1 MTREENILK
10 ERFGKQNPFKVPDG
24 YFDHLTEKI
33 MENLPE
39 QEVRVIDIRSRQTLW
54 QKMPW
59 QKMPLRK
66 IAAAIAVAALLGGG
80 TFWALQHEGDSKVL
94 AHAKK
99 HELKTVSSD
108 DAAFNEMA
116 DYAMID
122 NETIYA
128 SLMAEN

>member
-10 ERFGKQNPFKVPDG
+10 ERFGKENPFKVPDG
-24 YFDHLTEKI
+24 YFDHLTERI

-39 QEVRVIDIRSRQTLW
+39 QEIRVIDIRSRQTLW
-54 QKMPW
+54 QKL
-59 QKMPLRK
+59 PLRK
-66 IAAAIAVAALLGGG
+66 IAAAVAVVALLGGG
-80 TFWALQHEGDSKVL
+80 SFWALQHEGNSKMV
-94 AHAKK
+94 AHAKQ
-99 HELKTVSSD
+99 HEQKAVSSE

-128 SLMAEN
+128 SLIAEN

>member
-10 ERFGKQNPFKVPDG
+10 ERVGKQNPFKVPDG
-24 YFDHLTEKI
+24 YFEHLTERI

-39 QEVRVIDIRSRQTLW
+39 QEVPVIDIRSRQTL
-54 QKMPW
+54 W

-80 TFWALQHEGDSKVL
+80 TFWALQHEGDSKML

>member
-10 ERFGKQNPFKVPDG
+10 ERFGKENPFKVPDG
-24 YFDHLTEKI
+24 YFDHLTERI

-54 QKMPW
+54 QKL
-59 QKMPLRK
+59 PLRK
-66 IAAAIAVAALLGGG
+66 IAAAVAVVALLGGG
-80 TFWALQHEGDSKVL
+80 SFWALQHEGDSRMV
-94 AHAKK
+94 AHAKQ
-99 HELKTVSSD
+99 HEQKAVSSE

-128 SLMAEN
+128 SLIAEN

>member
-10 ERFGKQNPFKVPDG
+10 ERFGKENPFKVPEG
-24 YFDHLTEKI
+24 YFDHLTERI

-54 QKMPW
+54 QKL
-59 QKMPLRK
+59 PLRK
-66 IAAAIAVAALLGGG
+66 IAAAVAVVALLGGG
-80 TFWALQHEGDSKVL
+80 SFWALQHEGNSKVV
-94 AHAKK
+94 AHAKQ
-99 HELKTVSSD
+99 HEQKAVSSE

-128 SLMAEN
+128 SLIAEN

>member
-54 QKMPW
+54 QKMP
-59 QKMPLRK
+59 LRK
-66 IAAAIAVAALLGGG
+66 IAAAVAVAALLGGG
-80 TFWALQHEGDSKVL
+80 TFWALQHEGDSKMV
-94 AHAKK
+94 AHAKQ
-99 HELKTVSSD
+99 HEQKAVSSE

-128 SLMAEN
+128 SLIAEN

>member
-10 ERFGKQNPFKVPDG
+10 ERFGKENPFKVPDG
-24 YFDHLTEKI
+24 YFDHLTERI

-39 QEVRVIDIRSRQTLW
+39 QEIRVIDIRSRQTLW
-54 QKMPW
+54 QKL
-59 QKMPLRK
+59 PLRK
-66 IAAAIAVAALLGGG
+66 IAAAVAVVALLGGG
-80 TFWALQHEGDSKVL
+80 SFWALQHEGNSKVV
-94 AHAKK
+94 AHAKQ
-99 HELKTVSSD
+99 HEQKAVSSE

-128 SLMAEN
+128 SLIAEN

>member
-10 ERFGKQNPFKVPDG
+10 ERFGKENPFKVPDG
-24 YFDHLTEKI
+24 YFDHLTERI

-39 QEVRVIDIRSRQTLW
+39 QEIRVIDIRSRQTLW
-54 QKMPW
+54 QKL
-59 QKMPLRK
+59 PLRK
-66 IAAAIAVAALLGGG
+66 IAAAVAVVALLGGG
-80 TFWALQHEGDSKVL
+80 SFWALQHEGDSKMV
-94 AHAKK
+94 AHAKQ
-99 HELKTVSSD
+99 HEQKAVSSE

-128 SLMAEN
+128 SLIAEN

>member
-10 ERFGKQNPFKVPDG
+10 ERFGKENPFNVPDG
-24 YFDHLTEKI
+24 YFDHLTERI
-33 MENLPE
+33 MDNLPE
-39 QEVRVIDIRSRQTLW
+39 QEIRVIDIRSRQTLW
-54 QKMPW
+54 QKL
-59 QKMPLRK
+59 PLRK
-66 IAAAIAVAALLGGG
+66 IAAAVAVAALLGGG
-80 TFWALQHEGDSKVL
+80 TFWALQHEGDSKMV

-99 HELKTVSSD
+99 HEQKTVSSD

-128 SLMAEN
+128 SLMTEN

>member
-24 YFDHLTEKI
+24 YFDHLTERI

-39 QEVRVIDIRSRQTLW
+39 QEVRVIDIRSRQMLW
-54 QKMPW
+54 QKL
-59 QKMPLRK
+59 PLRK
-66 IAAAIAVAALLGGG
+66 IAAAVAVTALLGGG
-80 TFWALQHEGDSKVL
+80 TFWALQHEGDSKTV
-94 AHAKK
+94 AHVKK
-99 HELKTVSSD
+99 HEQKAVSSD

-128 SLMAEN
+128 SLMTEN

>member
-10 ERFGKQNPFKVPDG
+10 ERFGKENPFKVPEG

-54 QKMPW
+54 QKL
-59 QKMPLRK
+59 PLRK
-66 IAAAIAVAALLGGG
+66 IAAAVAVVALLGGG
-80 TFWALQHEGDSKVL
+80 SFWALQHEGDSKMV
-94 AHAKK
+94 AHAKQ
-99 HELKTVSSD
+99 HEQKAVSSE

-128 SLMAEN
+128 SLIAEN

>member
-10 ERFGKQNPFKVPDG
+10 ERFGKENPFKVPDG
-24 YFDHLTEKI
+24 YFDHLTERI

-39 QEVRVIDIRSRQTLW
+39 QEIRVIDIRSRQTLW
-54 QKMPW
+54 QKL
-59 QKMPLRK
+59 PLRK
-66 IAAAIAVAALLGGG
+66 IAAAVAVVALLGGG
-80 TFWALQHEGDSKVL
+80 SFWALQHEGNSKVV
-94 AHAKK
+94 AHVKQ
-99 HELKTVSSD
+99 HEQKAVSSE

-128 SLMAEN
+128 SLIAEN

>member
-10 ERFGKQNPFKVPDG
+10 ERFGKENPFKVPEG

-39 QEVRVIDIRSRQTLW
+39 QEIRVIDIRSRQTLW
-54 QKMPW
+54 QKL
-59 QKMPLRK
+59 PLRK
-66 IAAAIAVAALLGGG
+66 IAAAVAVVALLGGG
-80 TFWALQHEGDSKVL
+80 SFWALQHEGNSKVV
-94 AHAKK
+94 AHVKQ
-99 HELKTVSSD
+99 HEQKAVSSE

-128 SLMAEN
+128 SLIAEN

>member
-10 ERFGKQNPFKVPDG
+10 ERFGKENPFKVPDG
-24 YFDHLTEKI
+24 YFDHLTERI

-39 QEVRVIDIRSRQTLW
+39 QEIRVIDIRSRQTLW
-54 QKMPW
+54 QKL
-59 QKMPLRK
+59 PLRK
-66 IAAAIAVAALLGGG
+66 IAAAVAVVALLGAGS
-80 TFWALQHEGDSKVL
+80 FWALQHEGNSKVV
-94 AHAKK
+94 AHAKQ
-99 HELKTVSSD
+99 HEQKAVSSE

-128 SLMAEN
+128 SLIAEN

>member
-24 YFDHLTEKI
+24 YFDHLTERI

-39 QEVRVIDIRSRQTLW
+39 QEIRVIDIRSRQTLW
-54 QKMPW
+54 QKL
-59 QKMPLRK
+59 PLRK
-66 IAAAIAVAALLGGG
+66 IAAAVAVVALLGGG
-80 TFWALQHEGDSKVL
+80 SFWALQHEGNSKMV
-94 AHAKK
+94 AHAKQ
-99 HELKTVSSD
+99 HEQKAVSSE

-128 SLMAEN
+128 SLIAEN

>member
-10 ERFGKQNPFKVPDG
+10 ERFGKENPFKVPDG
-24 YFDHLTEKI
+24 YFDHLTERI

-54 QKMPW
+54 QKMP
-59 QKMPLRK
+59 LRK
-66 IAAAIAVAALLGGG
+66 IAAAVAVVALLGGG
-80 TFWALQHEGDSKVL
+80 SFWALQHEGNSKVV
-94 AHAKK
+94 AHAKQ
-99 HELKTVSSD
+99 HEQKAVSSE

-128 SLMAEN
+128 LSLIHI

>member
-10 ERFGKQNPFKVPDG
+10 ERVGKQNPFKVPDG
-24 YFDHLTEKI
+24 YFEHLTERI

-39 QEVRVIDIRSRQTLW
+39 QEVPVIDIRSRQTL
-54 QKMPW
+54 W

-80 TFWALQHEGDSKVL
+80 TFWTLRHEGDSKML

>member
-10 ERFGKQNPFKVPDG
+10 ERFGKENPFKVPEG
-24 YFDHLTEKI
+24 YFDHLTERI

-39 QEVRVIDIRSRQTLW
+39 QEIRVIDIRSRQTLW
-54 QKMPW
+54 QKL
-59 QKMPLRK
+59 PLRK
-66 IAAAIAVAALLGGG
+66 IAAAVAVVALLGGG
-80 TFWALQHEGDSKVL
+80 SFWALQHEGNSKVV
-94 AHAKK
+94 AHAKQ
-99 HELKTVSSD
+99 HEQKAVSSE

-128 SLMAEN
+128 SLIAEN

>member
-54 QKMPW
+54 QKLPCA
-59 QKMPLRK
+59 R
-66 IAAAIAVAALLGGG
+66 
-80 TFWALQHEGDSKVL
+80 
-94 AHAKK
+94 
-99 HELKTVSSD
+99 
-108 DAAFNEMA
+108 
-116 DYAMID
+116 
-122 NETIYA
+122 
-128 SLMAEN
+128 

>member
-24 YFDHLTEKI
+24 YFDHLTERI

-39 QEVRVIDIRSRQTLW
+39 QEIRVIDIRSRQTLW
-54 QKMPW
+54 QKL
-59 QKMPLRK
+59 PLRK
-66 IAAAIAVAALLGGG
+66 IAAAVAVVALLGGG
-80 TFWALQHEGDSKVL
+80 SFWAWHHEGNSKGGAHVKQHEQKAVAS
-94 AHAKK
+94 
-99 HELKTVSSD
+99 EE
-108 DAAFNEMA
+108 AAFNEMA

-128 SLMAEN
+128 SLMTEN

>member
-24 YFDHLTEKI
+24 YFDHLTERI

-54 QKMPW
+54 QKL
-59 QKMPLRK
+59 PLRK
-66 IAAAIAVAALLGGG
+66 IAAAVAVTALLGGG
-80 TFWALQHEGDSKVL
+80 TFWALQHEGNSKVV
-94 AHAKK
+94 AHAKH
-99 HELKTVSSD
+99 HEQKTVGSEE
-108 DAAFNEMA
+108 AAFNEMA

-128 SLMAEN
+128 SLMTEN

>member
-54 QKMPW
+54 QKMP
-59 QKMPLRK
+59 LRK
-66 IAAAIAVAALLGGG
+66 IAAAVAVAALLGGG
-80 TFWALQHEGDSKVL
+80 TFWALQHEGDSKMV

-99 HELKTVSSD
+99 HEQKTLSSD

-122 NETIYA
+122 NEAIYA
-128 SLMAEN
+128 SLIAEN

>member
-10 ERFGKQNPFKVPDG
+10 ERFGKENPFKVPEG
-24 YFDHLTEKI
+24 YFDHLTERI

-54 QKMPW
+54 QKL
-59 QKMPLRK
+59 PLRK
-66 IAAAIAVAALLGGG
+66 IAAAVAVVALLGGG
-80 TFWALQHEGDSKVL
+80 SFWALQHNGDSRMV
-94 AHAKK
+94 AHVKQ
-99 HELKTVSSD
+99 HEQKAVSSE

-128 SLMAEN
+128 SLIAEN

>member
-10 ERFGKQNPFKVPDG
+10 ERFGKENPFKVPDG
-24 YFDHLTEKI
+24 YFDHLTERI

-39 QEVRVIDIRSRQTLW
+39 QEVRGIDIRSRQTLW
-54 QKMPW
+54 QKMP
-59 QKMPLRK
+59 LRK
-66 IAAAIAVAALLGGG
+66 IAAAVAVVALLGGG
-80 TFWALQHEGDSKVL
+80 SFWALQHEGDSKMV
-94 AHAKK
+94 AHVKQ
-99 HELKTVSSD
+99 HEQKAVSSE

-128 SLMAEN
+128 SLIAEN

>member
-54 QKMPW
+54 QKL
-59 QKMPLRK
+59 PLRK
-66 IAAAIAVAALLGGG
+66 IAAAVAVAALLGGG
-80 TFWALQHEGDSKVL
+80 TFWALQHEGDSKMV

-99 HELKTVSSD
+99 YEQKTVSSD

-122 NETIYA
+122 NEAIYA
-128 SLMAEN
+128 SLIAEN

>member
-10 ERFGKQNPFKVPDG
+10 ERVGKQNPFKVPDG
-24 YFDHLTEKI
+24 YFEHLTERI

-39 QEVRVIDIRSRQTLW
+39 QEVPVIDIRSRQTL
-54 QKMPW
+54 W

-80 TFWALQHEGDSKVL
+80 TFWTLQHEGDSKML

>member
-24 YFDHLTEKI
+24 YFDHLTERI

-39 QEVRVIDIRSRQTLW
+39 QEVRVIDIRSRQKLW
-54 QKMPW
+54 QKL
-59 QKMPLRK
+59 PLRK
-66 IAAAIAVAALLGGG
+66 IAAAVAVTALLGGG
-80 TFWALQHEGDSKVL
+80 TFWALQHEGNSKVV
-94 AHAKK
+94 AHAKH
-99 HELKTVSSD
+99 HEQKTVGSEE
-108 DAAFNEMA
+108 AAFNEMA

-128 SLMAEN
+128 SLMTEN

>member
-10 ERFGKQNPFKVPDG
+10 ERFGKENPFKVPEG
-24 YFDHLTEKI
+24 YFDHLTERI

-39 QEVRVIDIRSRQTLW
+39 QEIRVIDIRSRQTLW
-54 QKMPW
+54 QKL
-59 QKMPLRK
+59 PLRK
-66 IAAAIAVAALLGGG
+66 IAAAVAVVALLGGG
-80 TFWALQHEGDSKVL
+80 SFWALQHEGNSKMV
-94 AHAKK
+94 AHAKQ
-99 HELKTVSSD
+99 HEQKAVSSE

-128 SLMAEN
+128 SLIAEN

>member
-10 ERFGKQNPFKVPDG
+10 ERFGKENPFKVPEG
-24 YFDHLTEKI
+24 YFDHLTERI

-54 QKMPW
+54 QKL
-59 QKMPLRK
+59 PLRK
-66 IAAAIAVAALLGGG
+66 IAAAVAVVALLGGG
-80 TFWALQHEGDSKVL
+80 SFWALQHEGDSKMV
-94 AHAKK
+94 AHAKQ
-99 HELKTVSSD
+99 HEQKAVASEE
-108 DAAFNEMA
+108 AAFNEMA

-128 SLMAEN
+128 SLIAEN

>member
-10 ERFGKQNPFKVPDG
+10 ERFGKENPFKVPDG

-39 QEVRVIDIRSRQTLW
+39 QEIRVIDIRSRQTLW
-54 QKMPW
+54 QKL
-59 QKMPLRK
+59 PLRK
-66 IAAAIAVAALLGGG
+66 IAAAVAVVALLGGG
-80 TFWALQHEGDSKVL
+80 SFWALQHEGNSKVV
-94 AHAKK
+94 AHAKQ
-99 HELKTVSSD
+99 HEQKAVASE

-128 SLMAEN
+128 SLIAEN

>member
-10 ERFGKQNPFKVPDG
+10 ERFGKENPFKVPDG
-24 YFDHLTEKI
+24 YFDHLTERI

-39 QEVRVIDIRSRQTLW
+39 QEIRVIDIRSRQTLW
-54 QKMPW
+54 QKL
-59 QKMPLRK
+59 PLRK
-66 IAAAIAVAALLGGG
+66 IAAAVAVVALLGGG
-80 TFWALQHEGDSKVL
+80 SFWALQHEGDSKMV
-94 AHAKK
+94 AHVKK
-99 HELKTVSSD
+99 HEQKAVSSE

-128 SLMAEN
+128 SLMTEN